1 MPSKLEA
8 RSSLAQSK
16 AVFLRQNHAADLW
29 QHHFQGGVI
38 SILHCRVAGNIRPI
52 AHTHVA
58 AVSLMS
64 VKLGK
69 SPSELVAC
77 KLCDP
82 FPCLPSNEGVVCPLR
97 DFPNQKYRV
106 RQRD

>member
-1 MPSKLEA
+1 MPCELQA
-8 RSSLAQSK
+8 RPSLAQSK

-38 SILHCRVAGNIRPI
+38 SILHCRVAGNIRPV

-69 SPSELVAC
+69 SLSELVAG

-82 FPCLPSNEGVVCPLR
+82 FPSLPSNEGVLSSKR
-97 DFPNQKYRV
+97 FS
-106 RQRD
+106 

>member
-52 AHTHVA
+52 AHA
-58 AVSLMS
+58 C
-64 VKLGK
+64 GC
-69 SPSELVAC
+69 SELNECEAGE
-77 KLCDP
+77 KP
-82 FPCLPSNEGVVCPLR
+82 F
-97 DFPNQKYRV
+97 
-106 RQRD
+106 